1 MIYEPFPLK
10 FRGSKKT
17 HYGPRTTDRPSYR
30 DAWTHL
36 KRMRDG
42 RTDRLTDQWTDEQ
55 TDPHSMSFPLEFRG
69 LRGNVKHGKS
79 ETKFVIIKQKK
90 SRQLNII

>member
-36 KRMRDG
+36 KIQKCSPRRNSLLALLLKG
-42 RTDRLTDQWTDEQ
+42 YKGGVE
-55 TDPHSMSFPLEFRG
+55 
-69 LRGNVKHGKS
+69 NVGVGSDK
-79 ETKFVIIKQKK
+79 
-90 SRQLNII
+90 